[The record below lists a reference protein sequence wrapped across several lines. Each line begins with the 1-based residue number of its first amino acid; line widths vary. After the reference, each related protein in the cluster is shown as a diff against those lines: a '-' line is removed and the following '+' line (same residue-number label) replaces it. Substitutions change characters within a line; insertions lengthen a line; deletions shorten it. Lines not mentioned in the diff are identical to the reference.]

1 MIVFL
6 VEFLM
11 LSTSLLAS
19 SPVLETGAYFVEP
32 IRFLM
37 VIKLIVVRS
46 LGFFDVDDI
55 DDSLEVLFH
64 SMARKNE
71 INGNCFFR
79 FNVDSSY
86 LI

>member
-6 VEFLM
+6 VEFFM

-46 LGFFDVDDI
+46 LGFLMLMI
-55 DDSLEVLFH
+55 
-64 SMARKNE
+64 SMNHLKFYFIAWREKMRSMV
-71 INGNCFFR
+71 IAFSVQCG
-79 FNVDSSY
+79 
-86 LI
+86 

>member
-46 LGFFDVDDI
+46 LGIFDVDDI
-55 DDSLEVLFH
+55 DESLEVLFQ
-64 SMARKNE
+64 
-71 INGNCFFR
+71 I
-79 FNVDSSY
+79 
-86 LI
+86 

>member
-46 LGFFDVDDI
+46 LGIFDVDDI
-55 DDSLEVLFH
+55 DESLEVLFH

-79 FNVDSSY
+79 FNVDSSD